1 MVSASG
7 SENVDHVWPTTKRFV
22 WRNACRSLDPAGA
35 GEVGFD
41 EQAHRPFLTRHP
53 KLGAQAT
60 RDGRVDGA
68 CLVFRSR
75 GSYGDR
81 GGDKPIDGRQHAHE
95 RSAQAAERFAQSI
108 RHLTER
114 STACRLRFDDPPVRR
129 ERANAERAHRSNR
142 VALVWSGTIVNRRF
156 ARMGVAR
163 VSYGTGE
170 IGSTISAACARELY

>member
-1 MVSASG
+1 MAFRPSKSIPMVSASG
-7 SENVDHVWPTTKRFV
+7 SENVDHIWPTTKRFV
-22 WRNACRSLDPAGA
+22 WRNACRSLDVRPAPA
-35 GEVGFD
+35 KSVSMN
-41 EQAHRPFLTRHP
+41 R
-53 KLGAQAT
+53 
-60 RDGRVDGA
+60 
-68 CLVFRSR
+68 R

-114 STACRLRFDDPPVRR
+114 STACRLRFDDPPVRH

-142 VALVWSGTIVNRRF
+142 VALVWSGTIVNRRC
-156 ARMGVAR
+156 ARMGGAR

-170 IGSTISAACARELY
+170 IGSTISAMFERCTQLH